1 MVNFFKGLLWLAVVL
16 LQIYIS
22 EFTELKNYYCF
33 LITIPLSMFV
43 AFLIGGFSKGALF
56 AKDQRGFP
64 VVSLTVGVYLMM
76 QLILVLFTFI
86 ALGER

>member
-1 MVNFFKGLLWLAVVL
+1 MINFFKGLFWLAVVI

-33 LITIPLSMFV
+33 LLTIPLSAIV
-43 AFLIGGFSKGALF
+43 ALILGGTSKGALF
-56 AKDQRGFP
+56 AKDAKGIP
-64 VVSLTVGVYLMM
+64 VISVTLGLYIFM
-76 QLILVLFTFI
+76 QFILVLFTFI